1 MSIIKMTH
9 TSNKKSRYFQQLYDY
24 ITDEVK
30 SEGLIGA
37 RGCPIENAV
46 PSMEMLKK
54 LAHKP
59 GGRQTIE
66 IVVSLT
72 PDTGSISDKS
82 YLGAAENIAGLFP
95 DYQSYYAVHKD
106 SSLRHIHIVMNTINF
121 KTWRKFTQSKSE
133 LNRYRH
139 KVNLILEAYG
149 FDIMKESANIIWDGS
164 EHSGTTFSHL
174 EIEES
179 MPPSRR
185 FDMEIQPMAE
195 PLKIKDIFQVD
206 SLDFNTENAVPW
218 YYDGNGEYKNPDY
231 PSIAD
236 AAAGAA
242 FGFGRNYDPN
252 SLMFNSSL
260 LANFHNPF
268 EEAFRMPRSQRWNS
282 QQSSILYRNSPYN
295 KRRVPVM
302 YRNQPSMSAPAYFNP
317 PSSAFGGQI
326 NHYPYCQENPYSSQP
341 ELGTPNMYENQA
353 FSPVP
358 PYPNQPTSDFQN
370 NPYSSYFNCPP
381 NNFPYCQD
389 GSSGSQP
396 EWETQDIYEN
406 QPFMPVPTYAEPAS
420 LWQPPTQTSYPT
432 DTSYS
437 TFSGNGY
444 AAQYQPD
451 SLSQS
456 MPSFIPQNPYPT
468 IGASIGNVYQINA
481 ASSTDPGYLAQF
493 AQELLRYESEQ
504 RPTLGA
510 NIGWTMGKE
519 AFQQDIPAN
528 CYVDASPRIVINLIE
543 QPNQSDDENNT
554 SNMIDTTLT
563 DTE

>member
-1 MSIIKMTH
+1 
-9 TSNKKSRYFQQLYDY
+9 
-24 ITDEVK
+24 
-30 SEGLIGA
+30 
-37 RGCPIENAV
+37 
-46 PSMEMLKK
+46 
-54 LAHKP
+54 
-59 GGRQTIE
+59 
-66 IVVSLT
+66 
-72 PDTGSISDKS
+72 
-82 YLGAAENIAGLFP
+82 
-95 DYQSYYAVHKD
+95 
-106 SSLRHIHIVMNTINF
+106 
-121 KTWRKFTQSKSE
+121 
-133 LNRYRH
+133 
-139 KVNLILEAYG
+139 
-149 FDIMKESANIIWDGS
+149 
-164 EHSGTTFSHL
+164 
-174 EIEES
+174 
-179 MPPSRR
+179 
-185 FDMEIQPMAE
+185 
-195 PLKIKDIFQVD
+195 
-206 SLDFNTENAVPW
+206 
-218 YYDGNGEYKNPDY
+218 
-231 PSIAD
+231 
-236 AAAGAA
+236 
-242 FGFGRNYDPN
+242 
-252 SLMFNSSL
+252 
-260 LANFHNPF
+260 
-268 EEAFRMPRSQRWNS
+268 
-282 QQSSILYRNSPYN
+282 
-295 KRRVPVM
+295 M

-370 NPYSSYFNCPP
+370 SPYSSYFNCPP

-406 QPFMPVPTYAEPAS
+406 QPFMPVPTHPNYAEPAS

-456 MPSFIPQNPYPT
+456 MPSFMPQNPYPT
-468 IGASIGNVYQINA
+468 IGVSIGNVYQINA

-504 RPTLGA
+504 RPTLRA
-510 NIGWTMGKE
+510 NIGWAMGKK

-528 CYVDASPRIVINLIE
+528 CYVDASPRIVINLAE
-543 QPNQSDDENNT
+543 QPNQNEEENTT

-563 DTE
+563 DAE